1 MMRIRRTAFRFEM
14 IVEGFSRKRFTHLY
28 QGLLHNLDVV
38 FNMIQTL
45 QYPTEF
51 QDPVGNEIMRQ
62 NFNPTTETEQSR
74 ERRTEKK
81 LPSNF
86 II

>member
-1 MMRIRRTAFRFEM
+1 VLSQLKET
-14 IVEGFSRKRFTHLY
+14 VNGYLY

-51 QDPVGNEIMRQ
+51 QDAVGNEIMRQ

-74 ERRTEKK
+74 EIGKQKK
-81 LPSNF
+81 TKKEQNF
-86 II
+86 IMKNR